1 MADIVQRQ
9 ANFCDSPRDSF
20 PYSIRHQQDHQVL
33 HTDGILPAITN
44 GQLEH
49 QWRDVP
55 LANGR
60 GPQLRITNQS
70 LADYPDYPGDS
81 AAPCVYPSVGVGHS
95 APEREQFICP
105 ENRVNGRS
113 SYTPQGVVEPSP
125 PQAAFPGSSVHL
137 PPALGQPREENLRR
151 LANRYVQHP
160 GAQIDMV
167 LMEPGSAGRYQVV
180 IILEVVDL
188 L

>member
-1 MADIVQRQ
+1 VSDCS
-9 ANFCDSPRDSF
+9 CDSLLC
-20 PYSIRHQQDHQVL
+20 SIS
-33 HTDGILPAITN
+33 LPLTNIPLITY
-44 GQLEH
+44 Q
-49 QWRDVP
+49 
-55 LANGR
+55 
-60 GPQLRITNQS
+60 
-70 LADYPDYPGDS
+70 DS